1 MGQPRIVVIAL
12 LFAAICATDNPAAAE
27 GAVALGVPAS
37 VVKRGV
43 ATGYSYDAS
52 TVEEAEQVA
61 MEYCKEAPAPADT
74 QRLCKVVAH
83 FHEQCVAISLD
94 PAPGTPGWGWAVADV
109 KRNAE
114 SAALAN
120 CEKIA
125 GDGRAAAC
133 KVVNSDCD
141 GSAK

>member
-1 MGQPRIVVIAL
+1 MGRILFIAL
-12 LFAAICATDNPAAAE
+12 LVAAICTTNNPVAAE

-52 TVEEAEQVA
+52 TAEEAEKVA
-61 MEYCKEAPAPADT
+61 MDYCSKAPAPADT
-74 QRLCKVVAH
+74 RRLCKVVAH
-83 FHEQCVAISLD
+83 FHKQCVAVALD
-94 PAPGTPGWGWAVADV
+94 PVAGTPGWGWAIADV
-109 KRNAE
+109 KRDAE

-125 GDGRAAAC
+125 GRGRAAAC